1 MRPNRGK
8 KVRVLKSSCVP
19 AKELAMVWM
28 FASVVLVLA
37 VFHEPFRKVVL
48 ITALVI
54 LAFVVFW
61 VSTNGHH

>member
-1 MRPNRGK
+1 
-8 KVRVLKSSCVP
+8 
-19 AKELAMVWM
+19 MVWL

-54 LAFVVFW
+54 LAFVVFA
-61 VSTNGHH
+61 VSTNGHY